1 MGRRLAYVGLATGLL
16 ALGAFLGSRNR
27 SASTVVSPPSSPATE
42 AGSPEA
48 PADLSRVL
56 RSPPSSIAEIG
67 VLTDRPAEGLA
78 SLIAAESL
86 ATSVVQDGFC
96 GDPASCESVGKAL
109 RDAKTT
115 QVDVVARSDWDV
127 DRVDVD
133 AAASGLTPAARKGL
147 DRATR
152 VVAIRAASATTTP
165 ALRALALRTAFA
177 AAASIAKRIDGLVY
191 DPLLQRLETAQEF
204 ARHVPGETEGTSTFR
219 RDRVQLLYQP
229 RGQGVV
235 RILTAGL
242 SRWGAPDVE
251 AAAVP
256 TAASER
262 IAEVVLG
269 VAEALSAG
277 LTAGHVTLTRENLAR
292 VRGTPYPADAG
303 LPADPDLEIA
313 LAPEHP
319 EPGDPNDFFARIVPP
334 AGEGPMGYLALA
346 EAFFGP
352 GLAASPGEGVLH
364 GQASKARRNLGPALE
379 RWTAGHERGGK
390 LLVRVPFPIPG
401 DAGTESMW
409 IEVSG
414 YADATVTG
422 TLVDDPLAATDVEK
436 GQSITRPRGDVED
449 IDERPSP

>member
-1 MGRRLAYVGLATGLL
+1 ML

-27 SASTVVSPPSSPATE
+27 APSTVVPPPAPAATDAASAEPPS
-42 AGSPEA
+42 
-48 PADLSRVL
+48 DLSRVL
-56 RSPPSSIAEIG
+56 RSPPSSVAELG
-67 VLTDRPAEGLA
+67 VLTDRPADALA
-78 SLIAAESL
+78 PILAAEAL
-86 ATSVVQDGFC
+86 AASVVQDRFC
-96 GDPASCESVGKAL
+96 GDPASCDSVARAL
-109 RDAKTT
+109 RDPKST
-115 QVDVVARSDWDV
+115 QVDVVARSDWDI

-133 AAASGLTPAARKGL
+133 AAASGLPPAARRGL
-147 DRATR
+147 ARATR
-152 VVAIRAASATTTP
+152 VVAIRATSATTPP
-165 ALRALALRTAFA
+165 AMRAVAMRTAFA

-191 DPLLQRLETAQEF
+191 DPLLQRLESAQDF
-204 ARHVPGETEGTSTFR
+204 ARHVPGEAEPASAFR

-229 RGQGVV
+229 RGQGIV

-269 VAEALSAG
+269 VAEALSGG
-277 LTAGHVTLTRENLAR
+277 LTAGHVTLSRETLAR
-292 VRGTPYPADAG
+292 VRGTSYPADAG
-303 LPADPDLEIA
+303 LPADQDIVVA

-319 EPGDPNDFFARIVPP
+319 EPGDPNDFFARVVPP

-364 GQASKARRNLGPALE
+364 GQASRARRNLGPSLE
-379 RWTAGHERGGK
+379 RWTAGHAKGDR
-390 LLVRVPFPIPG
+390 LLLRVPFPIPG
-401 DAGTESMW
+401 DAGSESMW
-409 IEVSG
+409 IEVTG
-414 YADATVTG
+414 YGDATVSG
-422 TLVDDPLAATDVEK
+422 TLVDEPLAATDVEK

-449 IDERPSP
+449 IDERAAR

>member
-1 MGRRLAYVGLATGLL
+1 L

-27 SASTVVSPPSSPATE
+27 GASTVVSPPAIPATE
-42 AGSPEA
+42 GGSPE
-48 PADLSRVL
+48 PPSDLSRVL
-56 RSPPSSIAEIG
+56 RSPPSSVAELG
-67 VLTDRPAEGLA
+67 VLTDRPAEALA
-78 SLIAAESL
+78 SLVAAEGL
-86 ATSVVQDGFC
+86 AASVVEDRFC
-96 GDPASCESVGKAL
+96 GDPASCGAATKAL
-109 RDAKTT
+109 RDPKTT
-115 QVDVVARSDWDV
+115 HVDVVARSDWDL
-127 DRVDVD
+127 DRVDMD
-133 AAASGLTPAARKGL
+133 AAASALSPAARKGL
-147 DRATR
+147 GKATR
-152 VVAIRAASATTTP
+152 VVAIRVASATTTP

-177 AAASIAKRIDGLVY
+177 AAASIAKRLDGLVY
-191 DPLLQRLETAQEF
+191 DPLLQRLETAQDF
-204 ARHVPGETEGTSTFR
+204 ARHVPDEAEGTSTFR

-269 VAEALSAG
+269 VAEALSGG
-277 LTAGHVTLTRENLAR
+277 LTAGHVTLTREKLAR

-303 LPADPDLEIA
+303 LPADQDIEIA

-346 EAFFGP
+346 ETLFGP

-379 RWTAGHERGGK
+379 RWTAGHAKGEK
-390 LLVRVPFPIPG
+390 LLVRLPFSIPG

-409 IEVSG
+409 IEVSA
-414 YADATVTG
+414 YSDATVTG
-422 TLVDDPLAATDVEK
+422 TLVDEPLAATDVEK

-449 IDERPSP
+449 IEERAAQ